1 MTRTLPLLA
10 VLFSL
15 AGCPTTADRS
25 TLPRLHAAISEE
37 VSGPTVL
44 DEHNHLVESVVQSTV
59 LEGMFQQEVQDALG
73 RGTECGTRELCAQ
86 HGFRPTDWTYDVGY
100 APGHPDLPAGPTLV
114 VGFDRT
120 GRVINTYYQV
130 RH

>member
-1 MTRTLPLLA
+1 MTRTFVFAIAFAL
-10 VLFSL
+10 S
-15 AGCPTTADRS
+15 GCPPHVDRAS
-25 TLPRLHAAISEE
+25 TLPRLHTAIGEE
-37 VSGPTVL
+37 VSGATVL
-44 DEHNHLVESVVQSTV
+44 DAHNQLVRDVVESGV

-86 HGFRPTDWTYDVGY
+86 HGFRATDWTYDVGH
-100 APGHPDLPAGPTLV
+100 APGDPNLPAGPTLV

-120 GRVINTYYQV
+120 GRVHDTYYSV